1 LSLCLYTIQMKW
13 NAYNPIVH
21 KKTQAHLRPTD
32 IKNCYAWFL
41 ILSIRWAAFM
51 ISDSSTSYFT
61 ENAAWVA
68 LTFLKRNSPL
78 VAIASWIIV
87 MLNLAISA
95 PVFLLIVIALEELV
109 VVQFCCELCGSKII

>member
-1 LSLCLYTIQMKW
+1 MKCIQ
-13 NAYNPIVH
+13 PDR
-21 KKTQAHLRPTD
+21 TQENSSPSTPYRYQKLL
-32 IKNCYAWFL
+32 AWFL
-41 ILSIRWAAFM
+41 ILSIRWAAFV

-68 LTFLKRNSPL
+68 L
-78 VAIASWIIV
+78 IIV

-109 VVQFCCELCGSKII
+109 VVQFCCELCGSQII